1 MKRWSLLLALLMTI
15 VAASAEEIIDQI
27 VAVVDDEIILESE
40 VYQYLQFSIGSQV
53 SLDSIPPA
61 KLDSLHAMVL
71 DDLIAQKLLLT
82 RARTDSIAV
91 STKEVDKELDARVSS
106 LMEQV
111 GGQDKLESYYDMPL
125 SRIKKNFR
133 PLVEETLLIERI
145 RRQKLQSVK
154 VSRSEVVAFWEQI
167 KDSLPP
173 LQDGIRLAHILLQDK
188 VSETSTQAAIAK
200 ADSARKI
207 LESGE
212 ITFEEFAS
220 RNSDDPGSASRGGK
234 LGTTSR
240 GDLVPEYEAAAYAM
254 EPGDISQPVI
264 SQFGVHLIR
273 LEDRTGEKITTSH
286 ILFAIVPAD
295 DDQNKTK
302 SLADSLVTVLRAGG
316 NFVELTRE
324 FSIDTKT
331 AAAGGDLGWFSPQEL
346 PDDFRAP
353 VEGLEKGDYS
363 EPFRTRFGVHI
374 IKIADRIYSREIT
387 LDEDFGRVEQMAL
400 AKKQDDEFRKWV
412 DELRAE
418 TYVEKK

>member
-188 VSETSTQAAIAK
+188 VSEMSTQAAIAE

-207 LESGE
+207 LEAGE

-254 EPGDISQPVI
+254 EPGDISQPVV

-286 ILFAIVPAD
+286 ILFAIVPASE
-295 DDQNKTK
+295 DQNQTK
-302 SLADSLVTVLRAGG
+302 SLADSLVTVLRADG
-316 NFVELTRE
+316 NFVELTRG

-353 VEGLEKGDYS
+353 VEGLKKGDYS
-363 EPFRTRFGVHI
+363 EPFRTRFGMHI
-374 IKIADRIYSREIT
+374 IKVADRVYSREIT